1 MRILIVN
8 PFGIG
13 DVLFSLPLV
22 RALREA
28 ETNFFL
34 GYLCNRRTE
43 ELVAA
48 WPELDWRLTFEKD
61 EFRAALRDSKIKG
74 VRFLNRTLRAVRKE
88 RFDLLIDLS
97 LGWHTGLA
105 GILCRIPRR
114 IGFNFRGR
122 GKFLTCAVPLNGFSG
137 RPVAEYYLDLLEPL
151 EIPRPPAVSAE
162 IQLPE
167 RIEEETRHYLESHGV
182 NPSSRMAGIV
192 PGGGASWGP
201 NAVYKQWPAE
211 RFALA
216 ADHLARQGLQILLIG
231 DARELPLCR
240 AVADRMSHPPRLIAQ
255 TPSLLL
261 LAGLLRKF
269 KIVVGN
275 DGGTMHLAAA
285 VGTPTVSIF
294 GPVDATVYGP
304 HPGGPSH
311 RVVSKTLVC
320 RPCYRSFRFPPCPWE
335 NACLKDLEVA
345 PVTEAADDLL
355 KQGASR

>member
-1 MRILIVN
+1 MRILIAN

-28 ETNFFL
+28 EKNSSI

-48 WPELDWRLTFEKD
+48 WPELDWCLTFEKD
-61 EFRAALRDSKIKG
+61 EFRAALRDSKMKG
-74 VRFLNRTLRAVRKE
+74 IRFLNRTLRAIRKE

-97 LGWHTGLA
+97 LGWHTGFA
-105 GILCRIPRR
+105 GILCGIPRR
-114 IGFNFRGR
+114 VGFNFHGR
-122 GKFLTCAVPLNGFSG
+122 GKFLTRAVPLNGFSG
-137 RPVAEYYLDLLEPL
+137 RPVTEHYLDLLEPL
-151 EIPRPPAVSAE
+151 EIARPAAVSTE
-162 IQLPE
+162 IKLPE
-167 RIEEETRHYLESHGV
+167 RIEEETRHYLENQGL
-182 NPSSRMAGIV
+182 NPSVRMAGIV

-216 ADHLARQGLQILLIG
+216 ADHLARRGDQILLIG

-240 AVADRMSHPPRLIAQ
+240 AVADRMSHPPRLIVQ

-261 LAGLLRKF
+261 LAGLLRRCE
-269 KIVVGN
+269 IVIGN
-275 DGGTMHLAAA
+275 DGGTLHLAAA

-294 GPVDATVYGP
+294 GPVDPTVYGP
-304 HPGGPSH
+304 QSGGPSH
-311 RVVSKTLVC
+311 RVVSKTLAC

-355 KQGASR
+355 KQGANR